1 MTTILSHRF
10 MSATEN
16 KRSVIVGIFVLVGL
30 IILVAGILVLGGQ
43 QNRFS
48 KTITVT
54 TVFGDVSG
62 LKAGNNVWFSGVKI
76 GTIKDIRFKSITEI
90 EVAMIIEESSR
101 QYIRKDA
108 LAKIGSES
116 FIGNKLIVIEGGSGN
131 APAIENGDVLQAA
144 PIGGLD
150 AMMATLQV
158 NNENLVEITRNFG
171 ELSAR
176 IARGEGTIGA
186 LLTDSTMA
194 INIKQ
199 MIGNLNQT
207 TANTAKA
214 SHALNELTAK
224 LNQEGTLIDDLL
236 TDTVVYGNLQSAV
249 AQLEG
254 ITQTASALVTNLNL
268 TAGKLDDK
276 DNAVGVLLNDPET
289 AETIRQTLQNLE
301 QSTEKLD
308 QNMEALQHNF
318 LFRGFFRKQA
328 RQAEKEAKQ
337 SDSSKQ

>member
-1 MTTILSHRF
+1 

-16 KRSVIVGIFVLVGL
+16 RRSIIVGLFVLVGL
-30 IILVAGILVLGGQ
+30 VILVAGILVLGGQ

-48 KTITVT
+48 KTVTVT
-54 TVFGDVSG
+54 TVFSDVSG

-76 GTIKDIRFKSITEI
+76 GTIKSIRFKSLKEVEI
-90 EVAMIIEESSR
+90 AMAIEEASR

-108 LAKIGSES
+108 LAEIGSES
-116 FIGNKLIVIEGGSGN
+116 FIGNKLIVIKGGSSD
-131 APAIENGDVLQAA
+131 APAIEDGDKLQAA
-144 PIGGLD
+144 PTGGLD

-158 NNENLVEITRNFG
+158 NNENLVEITKNFG
-171 ELSAR
+171 DLSAR
-176 IARGEGTIGA
+176 IARGEGTVGT
-186 LLTDSTMA
+186 LLTDSLMA
-194 INIKQ
+194 IHVKQ
-199 MIGNLNQT
+199 MIANLNQT

-214 SHALNELTAK
+214 SQALNQLTAK
-224 LNQEGTLIDDLL
+224 LNQEGTLINDLL
-236 TDTVVYGNLQSAV
+236 TDTVVYGSLQSAV

-254 ITQTASALVTNLNL
+254 ITQTASALVTNLNQ

-276 DNAVGVLLNDPET
+276 DNAVGVLLNDPEA

-318 LFRGFFRKQA
+318 LFRGFFRRQA
-328 RQAEKEAKQ
+328 REAAKN
-337 SDSSKQ
+337 SGEND

>member
-1 MTTILSHRF
+1 
-10 MSATEN
+10 MSAVEN
-16 KRSVIVGIFVLVGL
+16 RRSIIVGVFVLVGL

-48 KTITVT
+48 RTVTVT

-62 LKAGNNVWFSGVKI
+62 LKPGNNVWFSGVKI
-76 GTIKDIRFKSITEI
+76 GTIKDIRFRNLKEVEI
-90 EVAMIIEESSR
+90 AMVIEEASR

-108 LAKIGSES
+108 VAEIGSES
-116 FIGNKLIVIEGGSGN
+116 FIGNKLIVIKGGSSDV
-131 APAIENGDVLQAA
+131 PAVEDGDVLQAA
-144 PIGGLD
+144 QAGGLD

-176 IARGEGTIGA
+176 LLKGEGTIGT
-186 LLTDSTMA
+186 LLNDSTLA
-194 INIKQ
+194 LDVKQ
-199 MIGNLNQT
+199 MIANLNQT

-214 SHALNELTAK
+214 TQSLNVLTSK
-224 LNQEGTLIDDLL
+224 LNQEGTLINDLL

-249 AQLEG
+249 AQLQG
-254 ITQTASALVTNLNL
+254 ITQTASALVTNLNQ
-268 TAGKLDDK
+268 TAGKLDEK

-289 AETIRQTLQNLE
+289 AETLRQTLQNLE

-318 LFRGFFRKQA
+318 LFRGFFRKQ
-328 RQAEKEAKQ
+328 RKQAEKEAEAKN
-337 SDSSKQ
+337 